1 MSDSTVRTAW
11 HFPFIYSQIYLRLH
25 LTEISSDLKKNE
37 TNMEVPET
45 AVPRLALSDYYSGQ
59 TRLITPFITT
69 LQGLEILL
77 LLTTVY
83 STILLLYCG
92 L

>member
-11 HFPFIYSQIYLRLH
+11 HFSFIYSQIYLRLP
-25 LTEISSDLKKNE
+25 LTEISSDLKNE

-45 AVPRLALSDYYSGQ
+45 AVPRLAENDYYSGQ
-59 TRLITPFITT
+59 TMLITPFITT

-83 STILLLYCG
+83 SSILLLYCE

>member
-1 MSDSTVRTAW
+1 MSNSTVRTAW

-25 LTEISSDLKKNE
+25 LSEISIDLKNE
-37 TNMEVPET
+37 TNMEVPQT
-45 AVPRLALSDYYSGQ
+45 AVPRLDVNDYYSGQ

-83 STILLLYCG
+83 SSILLLYCG